1 MGEDRHDANGL
12 VPVALIV
19 TGIATAA
26 VGALA
31 GLKGG
36 WEIKKANALIREAG
50 KRYDDERSE
59 LEAQALTTN
68 DSLQALGKHQAD
80 ALHQVVERMADF
92 LRRHQKQVS
101 ESEKLLADGLESTP
115 REVALEAALGQDALA
130 WMRGIVGSAV
140 TGAGLNAGIPA
151 AVSALATASTGTAI
165 SSLSGAA
172 ATNATLAFL
181 GGGSLA
187 SGGGGMALGAAALN
201 FVTIGP
207 AIFVSGLMVAGQ
219 GEKAKTKARE
229 HEARVNIAIAEMQA
243 TKTTFEA
250 IVARVEELGA
260 LLNQLVSRGTSALDL
275 LESESFDPDHHDVRF
290 WQAMTLAV
298 AVRDVAS
305 AQVVSDAGGLNEE
318 TSVFKLRYRPLIKET
333 DGD

>member
-1 MGEDRHDANGL
+1 MGEDRKDANGL
-12 VPVALIV
+12 VPLALIV
-19 TGIATAA
+19 TGVVTAA
-26 VGALA
+26 IGAIA

-36 WEIKKANALIREAG
+36 WDIKTANGRIREAG
-50 KRYDDERSE
+50 TRYDDERRE
-59 LEAQALTTN
+59 LEARALVTN
-68 DSLQALGKHQAD
+68 DSLKALGVRQAE
-80 ALHQVVERMADF
+80 AIHLVVERMADF
-92 LRRHQKQVS
+92 LRRHEKQVS

-115 REVALEAALGQDALA
+115 GEVALEAGLGQDAIA

-140 TGAGLNAGIPA
+140 TGVGLNAGIPA
-151 AVSALATASTGTAI
+151 AVSALAAASTGTAI

-201 FVTIGP
+201 FVTLGP

-229 HEARVNIAIAEMQA
+229 HEATVNIAIAEMQA
-243 TKTTFEA
+243 TKTAFDA
-250 IVARVEELGA
+250 IVARAEELGT
-260 LLNQLVSRGTSALDL
+260 LLDQLVARGTSALDL

-298 AVRDVAS
+298 AVRECR
-305 AQVVSDAGGLNEE
+305 VSSGRE
-318 TSVFKLRYRPLIKET
+318 
-333 DGD
+333 